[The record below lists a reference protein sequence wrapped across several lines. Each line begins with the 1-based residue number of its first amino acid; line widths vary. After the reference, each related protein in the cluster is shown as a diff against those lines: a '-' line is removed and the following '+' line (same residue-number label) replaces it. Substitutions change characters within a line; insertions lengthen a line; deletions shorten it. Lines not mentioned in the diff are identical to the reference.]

1 MQKAIRSTALLTLG
15 MAGIDGL
22 FLASEGRAISLAEF
36 DLPLQQAICVN
47 DWNRAIRLMGPMIGD
62 PEISPGHRE
71 ELLNFRH
78 RLQDWQAANATASNM
93 APCENVPIAQEK
105 SIEFSVPPGPLNFEG
120 AMRSLQEQR
129 SMRRG
134 EIVYEGQRGIQLT
147 ARGCWV
153 IDATGRRI
161 DLSSLC
167 AEQ

>member
-15 MAGIDGL
+15 IAGMDGL
-22 FLASEGRAISLAEF
+22 FLASEGQAISLAEF
-36 DLPLQQAICVN
+36 DLPLQQAICGN
-47 DWNRAIRLMGPMIGD
+47 DWNRAIKLMGPMIGD
-62 PEISPGHRE
+62 PEISSGQRE
-71 ELLNFRH
+71 QLLSFRH
-78 RLQDWQAANATASNM
+78 RLQDWQASRADASNI
-93 APCENVPIAQEK
+93 APCENIPIAQEK
-105 SIEFSVPPGPLNFEG
+105 SIEFSAPPGPLNFAG

-134 EIVYEGQRGIQLT
+134 EIVYEGQRGVQFT

-153 IDATGRRI
+153 IDAAGRRI